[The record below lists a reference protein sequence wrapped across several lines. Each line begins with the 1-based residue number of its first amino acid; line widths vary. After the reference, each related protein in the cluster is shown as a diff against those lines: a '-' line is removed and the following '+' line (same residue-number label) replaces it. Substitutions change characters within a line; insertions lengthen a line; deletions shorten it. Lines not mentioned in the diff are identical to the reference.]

1 MFGFLRRFTE
11 VPFLAGLLLAVI
23 VGPAHAK
30 STLVV
35 WDWWEPSNPKIKAWF
50 DWVKTNFEA
59 KNPDVEVQYQY
70 FDWNTYREKLITA
83 VAGGLG
89 PDVAQLSMIWAR
101 DLYDGGL
108 LADLTPLVSKT
119 PSVAPGQFV
128 PSTQVYNQKDGRIYG
143 VTFVMDSSALVYN
156 VDMFDQAGLQSDP
169 FALKTWEDLVTAAK
183 KLTKRDENR
192 VSRSGYS
199 YWMSAEV
206 FTSWLYS
213 NGGAFYAPD
222 LGRTA
227 VNNRQ
232 GLETLSFLKDL
243 QLTYAV
249 LDPNA
254 ATFENETTAMAS
266 MGTWSGPYITNAN
279 PKIRFSMT
287 SYPKG
292 PSGTGRGTTT
302 WGNMMAILRE
312 TRNLDAAWRY
322 VTFVTSLE
330 ASFALLNLVDRP
342 TSPRL
347 DYYRSETWRRAVRER
362 PWMAPM
368 PEIAQVGGPYA
379 FLRYAQ
385 VAGAI
390 QPFLEGAAAGRT
402 SPQEALLKIAQ
413 QTDAIMAD

>member
-1 MFGFLRRFTE
+1 MPRCAGVFTR
-11 VPFLAGLLLAVI
+11 VAFLAGLLLAVV
-23 VGPAHAK
+23 VGPARAK
-30 STLVV
+30 SALVV
-35 WDWWEPSNPKIKAWF
+35 WDWWEPSNPQIKAWF

-59 KNPDVEVQYQY
+59 KNPDVEVQYQF

-89 PDVAQLSMIWAR
+89 PDVAQLSIIWAR
-101 DLYDGGL
+101 DLYDAGL
-108 LADLTPLVSKT
+108 LADLTSLVQKT

-128 PSTQVYNQKDGRIYG
+128 PTTQAYNQKDGHIYG
-143 VTFVMDSSALVYN
+143 ITLVMDSSALVYN
-156 VDMFDQAGLQSDP
+156 VDMFDQAGLQSEP

-183 KLTKRDENR
+183 KLTKRDANR
-192 VSRSGYS
+192 VTRSGYS
-199 YWMSAEV
+199 YWVSPEL

-213 NGGAFYAPD
+213 NGGAFYTPD
-222 LGRTA
+222 LRRTA
-227 VNNRQ
+227 VNSRQ
-232 GLETLSFLKDL
+232 GLETLTFLKDL

-249 LDPNA
+249 FDPNA
-254 ATFENETTAMAS
+254 ATFEKETAAMAS
-266 MGTWSGPYITNAN
+266 MGTWSGSYIATAN
-279 PKIRFSMT
+279 PNIRFGMT

-292 PSGTGRGTTT
+292 PSGNGRGTTT
-302 WGNMMAILRE
+302 WGNMMAILKG

-330 ASFALLNLVDRP
+330 AAFTLLNQVDRP

-379 FLRYAQ
+379 FLRYAK
-385 VAGAI
+385 VASAI
-390 QPFLEGAAAGRT
+390 QPLLEGAVAGRT
-402 SPQEALLKIAQ
+402 PPQEALLKLSQ
-413 QTDAIMAD
+413 QTDSILAE